1 MKQKRIGVNGL
12 GRIGRCFVRKALAES
27 DIEIVAVNDL
37 DAMEDLAYLLKYD
50 SVYGVLA
57 ENVTSKEGTLSIG
70 GRAIA
75 AHCEKSPREV
85 PWGDYGVDA
94 VLDATGVFNNSRE
107 ALEGY
112 LEAGAPRVL
121 VSAPAKAADLTV
133 VYGVN
138 HQKISGEH
146 RIVSNASC
154 TTNCLAPVL
163 KVLDETWSV
172 ESALMTTVHCYT
184 SGQALVD
191 APRKGK
197 LRRSRAAALSVVPTT
212 TGAGKAIGLVMPS
225 MKGKIDAIALR
236 VPTASVS
243 LIDLVALVKNPP
255 PDAETLVSALEE
267 AAREELRGVLAVER
281 AELVSVDFKGSPYSS
296 IVDALMCSV
305 CGSQVKV
312 IAWYDNEWGYISRLL
327 DVLRYWTGVGDC

>member
-1 MKQKRIGVNGL
+1 MKRKRIGVNGL
-12 GRIGRCFVRKALAES
+12 GRIGRCFVRMALAEN
-27 DIEIVAVNDL
+27 DMEVVAVNEL
-37 DAMEDLAYLLKYD
+37 ASLEGMAYLLKYD

-57 ENVTSKEGTLSIG
+57 EDVTLKGKTLSIG

-75 AHCEKSPREV
+75 AHREKSPREV

-107 ALEGY
+107 ALEGF
-112 LEAGAPRVL
+112 LEAGAQRVL

-138 HQKISGEH
+138 HKEIRGEH

-191 APRKGK
+191 APRGK
-197 LRRSRAAALSVVPTT
+197 LRRSRAAALSLVPTT

-225 MKGKIDAIALR
+225 MKGKIDAIAVR

-243 LIDLVALVKNPP
+243 LIDLVALVAKPP
-255 PDAETLVSALEE
+255 PDAETLVSAFEE
-267 AAREELRGVLAVER
+267 AAREKLRGVLAVER
-281 AELVSVDFKGSPYSS
+281 AELVSVDFKGSPYSA
-296 IVDALMCSV
+296 IVDAAMCST

-312 IAWYDNEWGYISRLL
+312 IAWYDNEWGYVARLM
-327 DVLRYWTGVGDC
+327 DVLRYWAGAGDC